1 MASLQA
7 TLFAS
12 PVAARSLVGQAR
24 LVGQNQPQCFLMLPL
39 NRRSPSTSRSS
50 LRKIL
55 NKSSESSFAGARFS
69 GEPVG
74 LVKVLSA
81 KRRQSAVRASEGRRA
96 ARDVEKK
103 SKNIFENIVDF
114 FKYIIRSILNFFSSI
129 LGGISRLFGGKER
142 SAKSNLRSAGDKVEG
157 AGRDVGNAAE
167 DAIDALGDKGKDAKR
182 SISDGLDD
190 ASSRL
195 KRS

>member
-12 PVAARSLVGQAR
+12 PVAARFLVGQAR
-24 LVGQNQPQCFLMLPL
+24 LVGQNQPQCFSMLPL

-81 KRRQSAVRASEGRRA
+81 KRRQSAVRAR
-96 ARDVEKK
+96 
-103 SKNIFENIVDF
+103 
-114 FKYIIRSILNFFSSI
+114 
-129 LGGISRLFGGKER
+129 
-142 SAKSNLRSAGDKVEG
+142 
-157 AGRDVGNAAE
+157 
-167 DAIDALGDKGKDAKR
+167 
-182 SISDGLDD
+182 
-190 ASSRL
+190 
-195 KRS
+195 